1 MSNRDFYR
9 LQKNTIRF
17 NNNNNIQQ
25 KLTYLG
31 FKAIYISEM
40 KEKYVICLK
49 ICVISWI
56 RKGSVI
62 SSFHDYL

>member
-40 KEKYVICLK
+40 KEYVICLK